1 MKTCKSCGE
10 EIIDSVFDAGKQPI
24 SSRYLKSH
32 DEKEDLY
39 NLELGQCLSCGLVQL
54 IDPVPIEELQPIYK
68 WITYNEPEG
77 HLDDLVSQLSLL
89 EGINRKSSILG
100 ISYKEDSTLARFAS
114 LGFANVERLPM
125 PKKILEDFETVGV
138 ETVQNYISSETFNYP
153 PENDPYD
160 VILIRHI

>member
-68 WITYNEPEG
+68 WITYN
-77 HLDDLVSQLSLL
+77 LSL
-89 EGINRKSSILG
+89 I
-100 ISYKEDSTLARFAS
+100 
-114 LGFANVERLPM
+114 
-125 PKKILEDFETVGV
+125 
-138 ETVQNYISSETFNYP
+138 
-153 PENDPYD
+153 
-160 VILIRHI
+160 HI